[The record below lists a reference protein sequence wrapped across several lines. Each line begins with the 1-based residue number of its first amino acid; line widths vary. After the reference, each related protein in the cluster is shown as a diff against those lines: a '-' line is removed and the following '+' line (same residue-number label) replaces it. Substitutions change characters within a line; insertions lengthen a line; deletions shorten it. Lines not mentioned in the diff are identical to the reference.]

1 MNRAVIEER
10 VQAAIRPQ
18 LDECDRLL
26 DHYTEGLPREVWEP
40 IAAQFRPKSATDLLR
55 DGFKNVGAVFD
66 ALEKTVIAVFDAIT
80 GVDKKYTRD
89 DFTTAK

>member
-1 MNRAVIEER
+1 MNIE
-10 VQAAIRPQ
+10 QQIMAAIRPQ
-18 LDECDRLL
+18 LDRADELL
-26 DHYTEGLPREVWEP
+26 DHYLADAPREVWEP

-66 ALEKTVIAVFDAIT
+66 ALEKTVIAAFDAIT
-80 GVDKKYTRD
+80 GFDKKYTRD